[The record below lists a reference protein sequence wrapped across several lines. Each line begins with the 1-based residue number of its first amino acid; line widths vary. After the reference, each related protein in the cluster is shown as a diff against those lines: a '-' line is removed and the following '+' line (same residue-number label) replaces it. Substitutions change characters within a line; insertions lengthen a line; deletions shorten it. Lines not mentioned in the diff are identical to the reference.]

1 MKKILTLLVGCL
13 VSLFA
18 MAEKQVSGV
27 VLDVQDQPV
36 IGASIMVKGSTV
48 GTISDYDG
56 EFFVIDN
63 FNMIETR
70 AEYDSRY
77 CRQMIAKELCKLA
90 HELDVII
97 IVDAMLFSYYIE
109 EREGIE
115 GKHPSLADLGYHGM
129 SGDLDV
135 FSDVVLG
142 FWSPEKYHIYLNE
155 KGEDLRGIL
164 EIEVLKNVN
173 DDNSEGRRISM
184 RINRETL
191 CMENPMK
198 QNDESSSQPKAR
210 EPF

>member
-1 MKKILTLLVGCL
+1 
-13 VSLFA
+13 
-18 MAEKQVSGV
+18 
-27 VLDVQDQPV
+27 
-36 IGASIMVKGSTV
+36 
-48 GTISDYDG
+48 
-56 EFFVIDN
+56 
-63 FNMIETR
+63 
-70 AEYDSRY
+70 
-77 CRQMIAKELCKLA
+77 
-90 HELDVII
+90 
-97 IVDAMLFSYYIE
+97 MLFSYYIE

-191 CMENPMK
+191 CMESPMK
-198 QNDESSSQPKAR
+198 RSLFD
-210 EPF
+210 